1 MTPHLF
7 IVHFPVSLILA
18 GILIDLVGVAMSDE
32 VTRSWGSRLLIVGGF
47 LGFAAFAT
55 GEGAKFVAL
64 ASQELDLTR
73 LTRHEQWGSVGAWG
87 LLIMAF
93 LRTLW
98 RNRFTG
104 LHGWL
109 NLALGVSGAIL
120 VVMITITG
128 NLVRHGG

>member
-1 MTPHLF
+1 MTPHIF

-18 GILIDLVGVAMSDE
+18 GVFMDLVGAAVSDP
-32 VTRSWGSRLLIVGGF
+32 TARLWGSRLIIVGGF

-55 GEGAKFVAL
+55 GEGAKFASL
-64 ASQELDLTR
+64 ASQELDPAG

-98 RNRFTG
+98 RNRFSGT
-104 LHGWL
+104 HGWL
-109 NLALGVSGAIL
+109 NTALGLGGAAL
-120 VVMITITG
+120 VLMITITG
-128 NLVRHGG
+128 NLVRHG